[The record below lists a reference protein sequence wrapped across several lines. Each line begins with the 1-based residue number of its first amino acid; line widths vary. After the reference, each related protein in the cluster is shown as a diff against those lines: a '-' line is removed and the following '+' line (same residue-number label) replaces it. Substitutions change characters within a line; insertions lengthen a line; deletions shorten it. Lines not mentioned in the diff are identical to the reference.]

1 MKNQLPLVAII
12 GRTNVGKS
20 TLFNRLVGDRRALV
34 SSIAGTTRDSRRGQC
49 DWAGTKFTVV
59 DTAGLDVTGTE
70 TIDQESIK
78 MAQRSIVDANLV
90 ILLVDGRAG
99 FTTVDKEYA
108 KMVLRAKKTA
118 ILAINKV
125 DSFKQLHLA
134 NDFYKSGI
142 KNIEIVSAKNG
153 SGTGDLLDA
162 IMRLLDL
169 QPSAEPDEVDLPPS
183 MSNDIRVAIIGKP
196 NVGKSSLFNKIIGEE
211 RSIVSPIPHTTR
223 DSQDVTIEYAK
234 REGKEA
240 KKHRSIEATKQE
252 IKKTKEQ
259 AVAKEQTPA
268 EEQLAKSDDGNQL
281 LAKTESDIE
290 TDRQNY
296 RLTFIDTAGLIK
308 QRKINDKMHEI
319 SMAQSHDS
327 MKKADVVL
335 LVIDATENVTQQ
347 DKHLAQEILDSNRS
361 IIFVINKW
369 DEVDDKDNESDQKY
383 IEYLHRS
390 FPFLTWAPV
399 IFVSALTGFKVSRL
413 IDTVIEVA
421 ESQRRKFTEADLKY
435 FLHKIIRK
443 KSPPRKQ
450 GLRPPYIHSISQLPR
465 RSLVFVITANETDQ
479 LVVPY
484 LHFIGNALRE
494 EFKLWGCGIRLI
506 LEEAEGE
513 GRKS

>member
-1 MKNQLPLVAII
+1 MKTNLPLVTII

-34 SSIAGTTRDSRRGQC
+34 SSIAGTTRDSRHGEC

-70 TIDQESIK
+70 KIDQESIK
-78 MAQRSIVDANLV
+78 MAQRSVVEADLV

-99 FTTVDKEYA
+99 FTAVDKEYA
-108 KMVLRAKKTA
+108 KMVLRAKKPA

-134 NDFYKSGI
+134 DEFYKSGI
-142 KNIEIVSAKNG
+142 KNVEIVSAKNG

-169 QPSAEPDEVDLPPS
+169 QPSTDAADDLPPS

-196 NVGKSSLFNKIIGEE
+196 NVGKSSLFNRIIGEE

-223 DSQDVTIEYAK
+223 DSQDVSIEYKLRTPKKDK
-234 REGKEA
+234 RSEQDKL
-240 KKHRSIEATKQE
+240 KKYT
-252 IKKTKEQ
+252 
-259 AVAKEQTPA
+259 
-268 EEQLAKSDDGNQL
+268 
-281 LAKTESDIE
+281 
-290 TDRQNY
+290 
-296 RLTFIDTAGLIK
+296 LTFIDTAGLIK

-319 SMAQSHDS
+319 SMAQSHES
-327 MKKADVVL
+327 MKTSDVVL

-347 DKHLAQEILDSNRS
+347 DKHLAQEILDNNRS

-369 DEVDDKDNESDQKY
+369 DEVDDKDKESDQKY

-413 IDTVIEVA
+413 IETVIEVA
-421 ESQRRKFTEADLKY
+421 ENQRHKFTDADLKY

-443 KSPPRKQ
+443 KSPPRTQ
-450 GLRPPYIHSISQLPR
+450 GKRPPYIHNIRQLPR
-465 RSLVFVITANETDQ
+465 RHLVFIITANETDQ

-484 LHFIGNALRE
+484 LHFIANAMRE
-494 EFKLWGCGIRLI
+494 EFKLWGCGIKLI

-513 GRKS
+513 DRQN

>member
-1 MKNQLPLVAII
+1 MKTRLPLVAIV

-34 SSIAGTTRDSRRGQC
+34 SSIAGTTRDSRRGEC

-70 TIDQESIK
+70 MIDQESIK
-78 MAQRSIVDANLV
+78 MANKSVKNADLI
-90 ILLVDGRAG
+90 IFLVDGRAG
-99 FTTVDKEYA
+99 FTAQDKEYA
-108 KMVLRAKKTA
+108 KMVLRAKKPA
-118 ILAINKV
+118 ILVINKV

-134 NDFYKSGI
+134 DDFYKSGI

-169 QPSAEPDEVDLPPS
+169 QPSTEPDEVDLPPS

-234 REGKEA
+234 REGK
-240 KKHRSIEATKQE
+240 KSKNQE
-252 IKKTKEQ
+252 NKKTKEQ
-259 AVAKEQTPA
+259 SVAKEQSPA
-268 EEQLAKSDDGNQL
+268 EEQLVNSDAGDQL
-281 LAKTESDIE
+281 LSKTKSDIE

-484 LHFIGNALRE
+484 LHFIENALRE
-494 EFKLWGCGIRLI
+494 EFKLWGCGIKLI
-506 LEEAEGE
+506 LDEAEGE

>member
-1 MKNQLPLVAII
+1 
-12 GRTNVGKS
+12 
-20 TLFNRLVGDRRALV
+20 
-34 SSIAGTTRDSRRGQC
+34 
-49 DWAGTKFTVV
+49 
-59 DTAGLDVTGTE
+59 
-70 TIDQESIK
+70 
-78 MAQRSIVDANLV
+78 
-90 ILLVDGRAG
+90 
-99 FTTVDKEYA
+99 
-108 KMVLRAKKTA
+108 MVLRAKKPA

-169 QPSAEPDEVDLPPS
+169 QPWADGSEDDLPPCL
-183 MSNDIRVAIIGKP
+183 SNDIRVAIIGKP

-234 REGKEA
+234 REGK
-240 KKHRSIEATKQE
+240 KTRKRPSTPLRSAQDDKTGNKELANMVEKQF
-252 IKKTKEQ
+252 
-259 AVAKEQTPA
+259 VN
-268 EEQLAKSDDGNQL
+268 SDDGDQAIL
-281 LAKTESDIE
+281 REDSDRETE
-290 TDRQNY
+290 RQNY

-308 QRKINDKMHEI
+308 QRKVANKMQEI

-327 MKKADVVL
+327 MKKSDVVL

-347 DKHLAQEILDSNRS
+347 DKHLAQEILDNNRS

-369 DEVDDKDNESDQKY
+369 DEVDDKDNASDQKY
-383 IEYLHRS
+383 LEYLHRS

-443 KSPPRKQ
+443 KSPPRTQ
-450 GLRPPYIHSISQLPR
+450 GKRPPYIHNIHQLPR
-465 RSLVFVITANETDQ
+465 RSLIFVITASETDQ

-484 LHFIGNALRE
+484 LHFIENALRE

-506 LEEAEGE
+506 LEEAEE
-513 GRKS
+513 ESRKS